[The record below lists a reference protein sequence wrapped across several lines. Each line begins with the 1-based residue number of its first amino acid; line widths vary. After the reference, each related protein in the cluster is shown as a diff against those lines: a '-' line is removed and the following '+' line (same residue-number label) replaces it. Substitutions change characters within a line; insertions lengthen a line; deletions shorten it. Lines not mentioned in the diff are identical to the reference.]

1 MTVFNPF
8 MFANLGGD
16 LLAGARSINANSGFN
31 NPMLLQF
38 MTAAGED
45 ISSGNP
51 IGTNVGKTV
60 QQNISSQNFMKLLQ
74 KMLGGEVPEGGK
86 MEISDTGM
94 KMHIPATAY
103 TLSGQAPKASTPAQQ
118 SAVENPFINP
128 SYSSAGI
135 SASDLAGLSPEMI
148 SQALQFKMAQDEL
161 KNKSIMDVV
170 DMQYKRALTEQALAN
185 AEADRRPKDTRTNEQ
200 KNYEYYVAQQSK
212 LGQPVK
218 TIAEW
223 DKDTQTAHQKDYEYY
238 KNQGGDLSFHEWLRD
253 ITALG
258 GGLSLEDYAARK
270 ATSEDIEAKSNITS
284 ADFFTKTEKIVKEDP
299 TLDQY
304 LGTPEYD
311 KQVKLE
317 TLKRM
322 DSAIRNA
329 YKDKKVTRTAEGWL
343 VDKKIIRR
351 NPYAK

>member
-1 MTVFNPF
+1 M
-8 MFANLGGD
+8 ANGLFD
-16 LLAGARSINANSGFN
+16 NKLFLQYLAG
-31 NPMLLQF
+31 
-38 MTAAGED
+38 AGED
-45 ISSGNP
+45 IGSGNA
-51 IGTNVGKTV
+51 IGTNVNKVTN
-60 QQNISSQNFMKLLQ
+60 QSISNQNFMKLLQ
-74 KMLGGEVPEGGK
+74 KMLGGQIPEGGK
-86 MEISDTGM
+86 IEVSDTGM
-94 KMHIPATAY
+94 KMSVPSTAY
-103 TLSGQAPKASTPAQQ
+103 SPMAQTAAGKVPQASAPVQQPAM
-118 SAVENPFINP
+118 ENPFINP

-148 SQALQFKMAQDEL
+148 SQALQFKMTQDEL

-170 DMQYKRALTEQALAN
+170 EMQYKRALTEQANAN
-185 AEADRRPKDTRTNEQ
+185 AEANRRPKDTRTNEQ
-200 KNYEYYVAQQSK
+200 KNYEYYVEQQRK
-212 LGQPVK
+212 LGQTPK
-218 TIAEW
+218 TIDQW
-223 DKDTQTAHQKDYEYY
+223 DSDTKTAHQKDYEYY

-258 GGLSLEDYAARK
+258 GGLSLEDYAARR
-270 ATSEDIEAKSNITS
+270 ATSEDIEAKSNVTS
-284 ADFFTKTEKIVKEDP
+284 ADFFTKIEKIVKEDP

-311 KQVKLE
+311 KQVKLK

-329 YKDKKVTRTAEGWL
+329 YKDKKVTRTTEGWL